1 MVRVEVSTDNGET
14 WNDAHIEEHADRYLW
29 RRWSCPWD
37 ARPGHHTLMA
47 RGTDEKGRRQPV
59 TEWNF
64 QRKHFD
70 GIVPVD
76 IEIE

>member
-1 MVRVEVSTDNGET
+1 MRTSRTMPTATSGAAGHNPWE
-14 WNDAHIEEHADRYLW
+14 ADERGRYV
-29 RRWSCPWD
+29 
-37 ARPGHHTLMA
+37 LMA
-47 RGTDEKGRRQPV
+47 RGTDEKGRKQPV
-59 TEWNF
+59 TDWNY